1 MCYGASGE
9 WCVMNADMNLICF
22 DVFVYATILRII
34 ISKMIYMSCVS
45 SLEMQDVQQ
54 GNGRSFQVFSVL
66 VSDLSVSQ
74 RSSKAE
80 KDHVKQWP
88 NMLFS

>member
-1 MCYGASGE
+1 M
-9 WCVMNADMNLICF
+9 
-22 DVFVYATILRII
+22 T
-34 ISKMIYMSCVS
+34 KMIYMSCVS
-45 SLEMQDVQQ
+45 SLEMQDVHQ
-54 GNGRSFQVFSVL
+54 GKPKSFQVFDVL